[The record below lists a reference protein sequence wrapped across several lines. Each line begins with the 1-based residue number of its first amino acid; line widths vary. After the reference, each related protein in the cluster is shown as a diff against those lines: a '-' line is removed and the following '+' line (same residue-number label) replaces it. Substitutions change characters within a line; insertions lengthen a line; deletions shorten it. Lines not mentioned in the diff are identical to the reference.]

1 LPGCVGQRV
10 VVEHRI
16 GRLVQ
21 LGIRKSRFF
30 GRAKTE
36 FGVLMA
42 AAVANLTLVSKRL
55 APEGVFCDLLRRF
68 LGSF

>member
-1 LPGCVGQRV
+1 
-10 VVEHRI
+10 
-16 GRLVQ
+16 
-21 LGIRKSRFF
+21 
-30 GRAKTE
+30 
-36 FGVLMA
+36 MA